1 MSLYLGDK
9 KIAGLADGIQV
20 IGEIKYIP
28 CTSNY
33 VPSGCLPC
41 DGAEYDKSQ
50 FADLW
55 NNYLV
60 VNPQTQTLYAWGGN
74 SFYTKSSTP
83 AINDSIYNS
92 DGTINESYVV
102 GSVADDNSYITL
114 SSLTSTFAAG
124 RPDEDASI
132 GEEAGEVLS
141 RVPEDDV
148 SITESNSLL
157 STCTYAEYA
166 ADITASGQCGKF
178 GVDTSTNKF
187 KVPTLP
193 NRLITGV
200 EDTAGVRGTG
210 QGMTI
215 TNGTTEYSLF
225 AGGAYSGQDRQG
237 LLCGGTYKSDNLP
250 ITSTE
255 SVIPGGYIVGLS
267 ADSSKS
273 GIIAEPQVQSI
284 AARAFVV
291 VANGQINQS
300 QMDWSA
306 WAAGL
311 QGKANNSLE
320 NVTDAGKLAGIDWLM
335 PDYSAGVTC
344 AAGTVHTA
352 TVPGWVM
359 FKTTGIPQSQA
370 IKINGVEFALGSKGN
385 YGTCYDTL
393 QEFIPVSAGDTF
405 YLDSLSTP
413 TIIFYPCK
421 GASNASD
428 DDSGGG
434 VV

>member
-1 MSLYLGDK
+1 MTLYLGDK

-28 CTSNY
+28 CASNY

-50 FADLW
+50 FVDLW

-60 VNPQTQTLYAWGGN
+60 VNPQTQTLYGW
-74 SFYTKSSTP
+74 
-83 AINDSIYNS
+83 DSGVNCY
-92 DGTINESYVV
+92 
-102 GSVADDNSYITL
+102 TL
-114 SSLTSTFAAG
+114 SATPSVGDYVYLYINGKLSNYRTIS
-124 RPDEDASI
+124 EVASDY
-132 GEEAGEVLS
+132 S
-141 RVPEDDV
+141 
-148 SITESNSLL
+148 SITFSEGESADRLSDTDMSVITSFSSKL

-166 ADITASGQCGKF
+166 ADIAASGQCGKF
-178 GVDTSTNKF
+178 GVDANANTF

-210 QGMTI
+210 KSIGLTD
-215 TNGTTEYSLF
+215 GTTEYTGRF
-225 AGGAYSGQDRQG
+225 FTYSG
-237 LLCGGTYKSDNLP
+237 
-250 ITSTE
+250 
-255 SVIPGGYIVGLS
+255 VGLTGIMS
-267 ADSSKS
+267 TDTQVSLPNSSNTGDPAYGNLGTKAWGLSTDSSKS
-273 GIIAEPQVQSI
+273 GIVAEPQVQSI
-284 AARAFVV
+284 VARAFVV

-311 QGKANNSLE
+311 QGKANNSLD
-320 NVTDAGKLAGIDWLM
+320 NVTDAGKLAGINWLM
-335 PDYSAGVTC
+335 PDYSAGVTY

-359 FKTTGIPQSQA
+359 FKTTGIPQKQA
-370 IKINGVEFALGSKGN
+370 IKINGVEFALGSQGN

-393 QEFIPVSAGDTF
+393 QEFIPVNAGDTF
-405 YLDSLSTP
+405 YLDNLGTP

-421 GASNASD
+421 G
-428 DDSGGG
+428 
-434 VV
+434 V

>member
-1 MSLYLGDK
+1 MTLYLGNK

-28 CTSNY
+28 CASNY

-50 FADLW
+50 FVDLW
-55 NNYLV
+55 NKYLV
-60 VNPQTQTLYAWGGN
+60 VNPQTQTLYGW
-74 SFYTKSSTP
+74 
-83 AINDSIYNS
+83 DSGVNCY
-92 DGTINESYVV
+92 
-102 GSVADDNSYITL
+102 TL
-114 SSLTSTFAAG
+114 SATPSVGDYVYLYINGKLSNYRTIS
-124 RPDEDASI
+124 EVASDY
-132 GEEAGEVLS
+132 S
-141 RVPEDDV
+141 
-148 SITESNSLL
+148 SITFSEGESADRL
-157 STCTYAEYA
+157 SDTDMSVITSFSSKLSICTYAEYA
-166 ADITASGQCGKF
+166 ADIAASGQCGKF
-178 GVDTSTNKF
+178 GVDANANIF

-200 EDTAGVRGTG
+200 GDTAGVRGTG
-210 QGMTI
+210 KSIGFTD
-215 TNGTTEYSLF
+215 GTTEYTGRF
-225 AGGAYSGQDRQG
+225 FTYSG
-237 LLCGGTYKSDNLP
+237 
-250 ITSTE
+250 
-255 SVIPGGYIVGLS
+255 VGLTGIMS
-267 ADSSKS
+267 TDTQVSLPNSSNTGDPGYANLGTKAWGLSTDSSKS
-273 GIIAEPQVQSI
+273 GIVAEPKVQSI

-320 NVTDAGKLAGIDWLM
+320 NVTDAGKLAGINWLM
-335 PDYSAGVTC
+335 PDYSAGVTY

-385 YGTCYDTL
+385 YGTCYDTM

-405 YLDSLSTP
+405 YLDNLGTP

-421 GASNASD
+421 G
-428 DDSGGG
+428 
-434 VV
+434 V

>member
-1 MSLYLGDK
+1 MTLYLGDK

-28 CTSNY
+28 CASNY

-50 FADLW
+50 FVDLW

-60 VNPQTQTLYAWGGN
+60 VNKL
-74 SFYTKSSTP
+74 
-83 AINDSIYNS
+83 SI
-92 DGTINESYVV
+92 
-102 GSVADDNSYITL
+102 
-114 SSLTSTFAAG
+114 
-124 RPDEDASI
+124 
-132 GEEAGEVLS
+132 
-141 RVPEDDV
+141 
-148 SITESNSLL
+148 
-157 STCTYAEYA
+157 CTYAEYA
-166 ADITASGQCGKF
+166 SDIAVSGQCGKF
-178 GVDTSTNKF
+178 GVDTSSNKF

-200 EDTAGVRGTG
+200 GDTAGVRGTG
-210 QGMTI
+210 KSIGFTD
-215 TNGTTEYSLF
+215 GTTEYTGRF
-225 AGGAYSGQDRQG
+225 FIYSG
-237 LLCGGTYKSDNLP
+237 
-250 ITSTE
+250 
-255 SVIPGGYIVGLS
+255 VGLTGIMS
-267 ADSSKS
+267 TDAQVSLPNSSNTGDPGYSNLGTKAWGLSTDSSKS
-273 GIIAEPQVQSI
+273 GIVAEPQVQSI
-284 AARAFVV
+284 VARAFVV

-320 NVTDAGKLAGIDWLM
+320 NVADAGKLAGINWLM
-335 PDYSAGVTC
+335 PDYSAGVTY

-370 IKINGVEFALGSKGN
+370 IKINGVEFALGSRGN

-405 YLDSLSTP
+405 YLDNLGTP

-421 GASNASD
+421 G
-428 DDSGGG
+428 
-434 VV
+434 V